1 MTKTEIENKMSEA
14 LKNKDIQNIMGK
26 ACQKFT
32 NQLSPDELE
41 NVKLNALWK
50 CFLHFDES
58 KNIKFTTYLYKIVF
72 VECLK
77 NNMFNTKHDKHNSG
91 TLHHNLP
98 HKNNLEELI
107 IDIMDEVSEEEDKQL
122 LLEKLQNYTIQEMAD
137 KRPISRETIR
147 KKLKNITKKIQSK
160 FQ

>member
-77 NNMFNTKHDKHNSG
+77 NNMFNTKHDKYNSG

-107 IDIMDEVSEEEDKQL
+107 IDIMDEVSDEEDKQL